1 MSTPARRQLE
11 DFLHSKALDDLTVAT
26 GFRQGACM
34 FAADTMDHFERASFL
49 RQQ

>member
-11 DFLHSKALDDLTVAT
+11 DFLHSKALDDLTAAT
-26 GFRQGACM
+26 WFRQGARM
-34 FAADTMDHFERASFL
+34 FAADTIDHFERETFL

>member
-11 DFLHSKALDDLTVAT
+11 DFLHSKADDLTVAT
-26 GFRQGACM
+26 WFRQGGHM
-34 FAADTMDHFERASFL
+34 FAADTIDHFERAGFL